1 MSNVPDDLRYT
12 TDHEWAVL
20 SGENTVR
27 VGITDYAQASLGDI
41 VFVSVHAVGD
51 AVAGGDTFGEV
62 ESTKSV
68 SDLMSPVAGTVTTR
82 NEALD
87 ANPELINTDPYGDG
101 WIAEIEV
108 ADPAVLEDLL
118 DPEAY
123 RAATAES

>member
-51 AVAGGDTFGEV
+51 GVASGDTFGEV